1 MRVWLE
7 MFFTLFFSLFAV
19 GVIVGIIILI
29 LILTNNLKIERLDYR
44 PYPIPPDKNPE
55 EVLNSIAERLRRFG
69 YLVERRGNELVI
81 SLDSIVHIHLRIH
94 LKISSSSDAVLE
106 YFVSIESWFLVV
118 MLILLIFLFWV
129 ALIIGIVEYIRY
141 DNLKKL
147 VVSSIHTSMSG

>member
-81 SLDSIVHIHLRIH
+81 SLDSIVHIHL
-94 LKISSSSDAVLE
+94 KISSSDAVLE